1 MWIWSIAQLFKF
13 MVHLYKDS
21 LHIYLAFWLRSC
33 VVQRF
38 IAVEV
43 SQLFSGSV
51 SNFMEF
57 YFYSLSLSLP
67 APPQFSLALLIWV
80 GWPSYRLPQFLNPKG
95 NPGCTVLSLYM
106 GFLQQIVNLQRAR
119 TLSAPGQPSPTG
131 SRHPQ
136 LCHYYLPGVLHW
148 STLPSS
154 PFMSAPISQVISHP
168 SDSDLHM
175 ATLSIFW
182 LYISLLLN
190 FWNPSMVASQHP
202 LYTSLLWIF
211 SSPSC
216 YTGDLVL
223 PRTLVLLQVLAV
235 FSPTLLV

>member
-1 MWIWSIAQLFKF
+1 

-136 LCHYYLPGVLHW
+136 LRHYYLPGVLHW
-148 STLPSS
+148 SPCLPLHLCQLRSPKSSLILRTLISTWPHYPFSDSISHSSSTFETLP
-154 PFMSAPISQVISHP
+154 
-168 SDSDLHM
+168 
-175 ATLSIFW
+175 W
-182 LYISLLLN
+182 
-190 FWNPSMVASQHP
+190 
-202 LYTSLLWIF
+202 
-211 SSPSC
+211 
-216 YTGDLVL
+216 
-223 PRTLVLLQVLAV
+223 
-235 FSPTLLV
+235 